1 MAMSALA
8 RRALASVLRF
18 VIFLAA
24 LLLLAAWTFVYWQLW
39 LFLAVLSAGLFAI
52 TLYLIRH
59 DRVLLE
65 RRMLAGPK
73 AEKEKPQKIIL
84 GLAAALF
91 FFFNLFPGIDHRFG
105 WSNVPTTV
113 VLLGDA
119 AVAVAMLICFFV
131 FRENSFASATV
142 EIHPEQEVISTG
154 LYGIVRHPMYMG
166 ALLFVVGLPLALGSW
181 WGLLFVPAIAG
192 LLAWRLVDEERLL
205 VKSLAGYSAYRS
217 RVRYRLV
224 PLVW

>member
-1 MAMSALA
+1 MSALA

-24 LLLLAAWTFVYWQLW
+24 MLLLAAWTFAYWQLW

-52 TLYLIRH
+52 TLYLIKH
-59 DRVLLE
+59 DPVLLE
-65 RRMLAGPK
+65 RRMQAGPK
-73 AEKEKPQKIIL
+73 AEKEKQQKIII
-84 GLAAALF
+84 GLTSALF
-91 FFFNLFPGIDHRFG
+91 FVFCLFSGIDHRFG
-105 WSNVPTTV
+105 WSDVPTAI

-119 AVAVAMLICFFV
+119 VIAAALLICFFV

-142 EIHPEQEVISTG
+142 EVHPEQKVISSG

-166 ALLFVVGLPLALGSW
+166 ALLFVLGLPLALGSW
-181 WGLLFVPAIAG
+181 WGLLFVPAIAA

-205 VKSLAGYSAYRS
+205 VQSLAGYSDYRGH
-217 RVRYRLV
+217 VRYRLV
-224 PLVW
+224 PFVW

>member
-1 MAMSALA
+1 
-8 RRALASVLRF
+8 
-18 VIFLAA
+18 
-24 LLLLAAWTFVYWQLW
+24 
-39 LFLAVLSAGLFAI
+39 
-52 TLYLIRH
+52 
-59 DRVLLE
+59 
-65 RRMLAGPK
+65 
-73 AEKEKPQKIIL
+73 
-84 GLAAALF
+84 
-91 FFFNLFPGIDHRFG
+91 
-105 WSNVPTTV
+105 
-113 VLLGDA
+113 
-119 AVAVAMLICFFV
+119 MLICFFV

-217 RVRYRLV
+217 RVRRQDEWFTYRGLETGCFV
-224 PLVW
+224 RPRSRNNRFAIASR